1 VRETERERPTV
12 FLERKRGENERE
24 KEQGFLRERSEEKQT
39 ETLEIRGEK
48 RERRETERG
57 DSFLK
62 EKGKPSKEAE
72 ERKGSDREK
81 IYTREEE
88 QPQLPLCFLSTATA
102 HHLTAADTAISN
114 RH

>member
-12 FLERKRGENERE
+12 FLERKRGETERE

-48 RERRETERG
+48 RKGRETERR
-57 DSFLK
+57 DNFLK

-102 HHLTAADTAISN
+102 HHLTATDTAISN

>member
-1 VRETERERPTV
+1 VRETERERPIV
-12 FLERKRGENERE
+12 FLERKRCETERE
-24 KEQGFLRERSEEKQT
+24 KEQGFFRERSEEKQT

-48 RERRETERG
+48 RKGRETERG

-81 IYTREEE
+81 IYTREED

-102 HHLTAADTAISN
+102 HHLTAADTTISN